1 MRPGGRVPV
10 GLDAR
15 FCPTTDL
22 PSKTSESR
30 NHPRHRARAISI
42 NARNPMNWNGVMPA
56 ITTCF
61 DANLQVDHA
70 FVAKHCRWLLE
81 NGCTG
86 IVALGSLGEGATL
99 TFPEKVQ
106 ILKACVA
113 AADGRAPVVASVSAL
128 STSEAVALAKEAA
141 EAGCDGL
148 MVLPPYVYQGD
159 WREMKTHVAAVFRAT
174 PLSCMLYNN
183 PVAYGTDFLPEHIK
197 ELT

>member
-1 MRPGGRVPV
+1 
-10 GLDAR
+10 
-15 FCPTTDL
+15 
-22 PSKTSESR
+22 
-30 NHPRHRARAISI
+30 
-42 NARNPMNWNGVMPA
+42 MNWNGVMPA

-159 WREMKTHVAAVFRAT
+159 WREMKTHVAAVFRARRWPACFIT
-174 PLSCMLYNN
+174 SR
-183 PVAYGTDFLPEHIK
+183 LPTEPTFFPSK
-197 ELT
+197 SENWRRNTRTSNRSKSPAQMCGA